1 MQNQRSVL
9 LSMLALPRGGTTAPT
24 TPLLHLIIAYSGRS
38 VNMKGENVCGSVFCG
53 KMLLTQS
60 IFCAQMIEML
70 VES

>member
-1 MQNQRSVL
+1 MQS
-9 LSMLALPRGGTTAPT
+9 
-24 TPLLHLIIAYSGRS
+24 
-38 VNMKGENVCGSVFCG
+38 ENVCVSVFRS

>member
-1 MQNQRSVL
+1 MQD
-9 LSMLALPRGGTTAPT
+9 
-24 TPLLHLIIAYSGRS
+24 
-38 VNMKGENVCGSVFCG
+38 ENVCGNVFRG

>member
-1 MQNQRSVL
+1 MQ
-9 LSMLALPRGGTTAPT
+9 
-24 TPLLHLIIAYSGRS
+24 
-38 VNMKGENVCGSVFCG
+38 GENVCGGIFFD

>member
-1 MQNQRSVL
+1 MQN
-9 LSMLALPRGGTTAPT
+9 
-24 TPLLHLIIAYSGRS
+24 
-38 VNMKGENVCGSVFCG
+38 ENVCGSVFCG